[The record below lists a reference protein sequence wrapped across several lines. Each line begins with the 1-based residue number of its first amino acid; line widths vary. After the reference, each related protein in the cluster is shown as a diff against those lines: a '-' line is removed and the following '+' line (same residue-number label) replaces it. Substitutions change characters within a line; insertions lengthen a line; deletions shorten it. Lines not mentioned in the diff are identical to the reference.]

1 MGRDNEPHDRLE
13 DESYKE
19 LRLLEEVDQTPQVSQ
34 RHLARRL
41 NIALGV
47 ANFLLRSL
55 AKKGY
60 ISVTRVGWKRW
71 AYAVTPAG
79 IARKVHLSRA
89 YVEHI
94 LNHYQRVRVLVKKE
108 FGDLKLDPG
117 CKIAIYGLTELTEL
131 VFLALRDM
139 ELNKIEVFD
148 KEAHKRRFLGI
159 PVRNLESLVPGEYTK
174 VMVAYSSNVEEHC
187 KELFGTGVLPSQ
199 VVTLFQVPDSPHTE
213 SSKAEG
219 SQN

>member
-1 MGRDNEPHDRLE
+1 MGRDNELHDRLE

-55 AKKGY
+55 AKRGY
-60 ISVTRVGWKRW
+60 IRETRVGWKRW

-94 LNHYQRVRVLVKKE
+94 LNHYQRVRVLVRKE
-108 FGDLKLDPG
+108 FGDLKLDQ
-117 CKIAIYGLTELTEL
+117 
-131 VFLALRDM
+131 VNHVNHF
-139 ELNKIEVFD
+139 
-148 KEAHKRRFLGI
+148 
-159 PVRNLESLVPGEYTK
+159 VRCVNYSGRSDSLFT
-174 VMVAYSSNVEEHC
+174 
-187 KELFGTGVLPSQ
+187 
-199 VVTLFQVPDSPHTE
+199 
-213 SSKAEG
+213 
-219 SQN
+219 